1 MFWRPRDGGGGVDA
15 AGGRRATHHHHHHHR
30 GRLNTCGGNMKMR
43 TGSPPVHVHVDED
56 TPVHVHLKKTRKP
69 RVGAGSAEGRTV
81 GGERASARS
90 TPRGRSR
97 GPWIPPGKTSV
108 RDKMYAWEGPTHRL
122 EISPPRGADAGG
134 MRPGLHVSDLT
145 TTDVADAARR
155 VEEEEGEEG
164 DGEAATA
171 FEKTVDGLLA
181 QVSSLQAQV
190 DQERRDRA
198 RERAASEGATW
209 RQRRRAGGAAVP
221 PSPGDVDLSP
231 HESEGLRRRSLEMH
245 AGPDGDSARLPAGG
259 ADGRDR
265 LLGQLLE
272 AEAVGASAAKQ
283 VAALRDF
290 VSRMRHEKALS
301 CSDVSRI
308 TRHKELLMEK
318 LEEFEVA
325 NRALRRL
332 LRNEHASGL
341 DVTQVME
348 QRDVLLR
355 KLTLAESDNARLATR
370 LQELEKELSQ
380 AAVQLQLEKDSAR
393 SATDASKG
401 LEVTRAHLQGQLRSK
416 EADNNRAA
424 THIRGL
430 ERALEQQRLEAEAL
444 AEEVARAR
452 ERGET
457 DKEALKKATRALK
470 TRAQR
475 GEDAAQQLHAELL
488 DKEAQLADTLASA
501 EAWRSRNGKLSKEK
515 SQLEMEVATLGE
527 RVLDAER
534 QARAAEERARAE
546 REASAERLHRANGDV
561 AGARLH
567 GERLKASLS
576 AVEEKLH
583 FAESEVQQLT
593 ATMKQYEGLVDG
605 YKTQVTK
612 TRVEADEFKVKL
624 DLAEKENRRLRDES
638 GREAEQMRRSVESRL
653 SQLEP
658 LPEMLKAAELRLRDS
673 EATLATAHRR
683 EAEQASSLAEAR
695 LKAEQQ
701 ALQLESVR
709 ESAASLQEVNHEL
722 QLKTDALQRRVEGA
736 EQQSRELAQA
746 VAQREEALALERL
759 RGEERARDVAAL
771 SRQLELALD
780 DARRQVEQARERAQ
794 GKERAA
800 QAKALELEAQLSRTR
815 AEAAQLRR
823 AKDDAERRHASRLQ
837 DLRDRLEQSET
848 TNRSMQSYVHFLKTS
863 YANVFGDA
871 APLASSP
878 VRARSPV

>member
-1 MFWRPRDGGGGVDA
+1 
-15 AGGRRATHHHHHHHR
+15 
-30 GRLNTCGGNMKMR
+30 MKIR

-69 RVGAGSAEGRTV
+69 RVGAGATEGRTV

-108 RDKMYAWEGPTHRL
+108 RDKTYAWEGPTHRL

-134 MRPGLHVSDLT
+134 TRPGLHVSDLT
-145 TTDVADAARR
+145 TTDVADGARG
-155 VEEEEGEEG
+155 EEGAEG

-181 QVSSLQAQV
+181 QV

-198 RERAASEGATW
+198 RERAASEGAAW
-209 RQRRRAGGAAVP
+209 RQRRRAGGAAAAP
-221 PSPGDVDLSP
+221 CPGDVDLSP
-231 HESEGLRRRSLEMH
+231 HENEGLRRRSLEMR
-245 AGPDGDSARLPAGG
+245 AVPNGDSARTPGGG

-332 LRNEHASGL
+332 LRNEQASGL
-341 DVTQVME
+341 DVMQVME
-348 QRDVLLR
+348 QRDLLLR
-355 KLTLAESDNARLATR
+355 KLTLAEADNARLATR

-416 EADNNRAA
+416 EADNDRAA
-424 THIRGL
+424 TQIRGL

-488 DKEAQLADTLASA
+488 DKEAQLADALASA

-546 REASAERLHRANGDV
+546 REASVERLHRANGDV
-561 AGARLH
+561 ASARLH
-567 GERLKASLS
+567 GERLKAGLS

-683 EAEQASSLAEAR
+683 EAEQASSLAEAHV
-695 LKAEQQ
+695 KAEQQ

-709 ESAASLQEVNHEL
+709 ESAASLQEVNREL

-746 VAQREEALALERL
+746 VAQREESLALERL

-771 SRQLELALD
+771 SRQLEVALD

-800 QAKALELEAQLSRTR
+800 QAKAQELEAQLSRTR

-863 YANVFGDA
+863 YANVFGDT

>member
-1 MFWRPRDGGGGVDA
+1 
-15 AGGRRATHHHHHHHR
+15 
-30 GRLNTCGGNMKMR
+30 MKMR

-81 GGERASARS
+81 VGERASARS

-181 QVSSLQAQV
+181 QVSSLQAQTT
-190 DQERRDRA
+190 QPRDARRA
-198 RERAASEGATW
+198 RRGLGAV
-209 RQRRRAGGAAVP
+209 RREPVRRHGGVGWRAGING
-221 PSPGDVDLSP
+221 GRGR
-231 HESEGLRRRSLEMH
+231 EGWALMGH
-245 AGPDGDSARLPAGG
+245 HGG

-695 LKAEQQ
+695 LKVRAEQQ